1 MIEIVVL
8 VVVIAGAVGLL
19 SAAARRLMRSRRKA
33 PVGPVSR
40 RPDPTE
46 LALAQSGRDAGPAQ
60 IHAETSVRPAR
71 PALHA
76 VPSTDGPRPMFGYA
90 SWDGRNGGHSCDFRG
105 QAEQI
110 ASECNRLELKLLE
123 IVRER
128 EPQRGRALER
138 PGLGYALESVA
149 AGDAEGLVVA
159 DLSRLTRSAAE
170 LGRVLQWFLD
180 QDARLVAIGQ
190 GLDTDDESG
199 RLAVRTII
207 DVSRWEHERLVERT
221 RKGMVAARRKGPPG
235 VADYPQLKERIAQMR
250 AAGMTLEAIAGQ
262 LNREGTPTVRGGA
275 KWRPSSVQVAAG
287 YRRPPAGHQNH
298 FRRNGASPKAGD
310 GQP

>member
-1 MIEIVVL
+1 MTEIVVL
-8 VVVIAGAVGLL
+8 ALTLGGAVSLL
-19 SAAARRLMRSRRKA
+19 GVGAPRVVRSRRRSPVNPVTRQPDRAELSLA
-33 PVGPVSR
+33 P
-40 RPDPTE
+40 
-46 LALAQSGRDAGPAQ
+46 SGRDDGLPH
-60 IHAETSVRPAR
+60 IPPKTSPR

-76 VPSTDGPRPMFGYA
+76 VAATDAPRMFGYA
-90 SWDGRNGGHSCDFRG
+90 SWDGRNGGHARDFRG
-105 QAEQI
+105 QAERI
-110 ASECNRLELKLLE
+110 VSETNRLEIRLLE
-123 IVRER
+123 IIRER

-138 PGLGYALESVA
+138 PGLGYALDSIS
-149 AGDAEGLVVA
+149 AGDAEGLVVD

-180 QDARLVAIGQ
+180 HDARLVAIGQ
-190 GLDTDDESG
+190 GLDTDDESA
-199 RLAVRTII
+199 RLAVRMLI

-221 RKGMVAARRKGPPG
+221 RNGMRAARRKGPPG
-235 VADYPQLKERIAQMR
+235 VADYPHLKERIAQMR

-287 YRRPPAGHQNH
+287 YRRPPAGHRNH
-298 FRRNGASPKAGD
+298 ANRDAARARANN

>member
-1 MIEIVVL
+1 
-8 VVVIAGAVGLL
+8 
-19 SAAARRLMRSRRKA
+19 
-33 PVGPVSR
+33 
-40 RPDPTE
+40 
-46 LALAQSGRDAGPAQ
+46 
-60 IHAETSVRPAR
+60 
-71 PALHA
+71 
-76 VPSTDGPRPMFGYA
+76 MFGYA
-90 SWDGRNGGHSCDFRG
+90 SWDGRSGGHARDFRG

-110 ASECNRLELKLLE
+110 ASECNRLGVKLIE

-138 PGLGYALESVA
+138 PGLGYALEGIS

-159 DLSRLTRSAAE
+159 ELCRLTRSAAE

-180 QDARLVAIGQ
+180 RDARLVAIGQ
-190 GLDTDDESG
+190 GLDTEQESG
-199 RLAVRTII
+199 RLAVQTII
-207 DVSRWEHERLVERT
+207 EVSRWEHERLVERT
-221 RKGMVAARRKGPPG
+221 RKGMLAARRKGPPG

-287 YRRPPAGHQNH
+287 YRRPPAG
-298 FRRNGASPKAGD
+298 RRNQSHLGSAGPKASEGKR
-310 GQP
+310 